1 VPGHQDYGREA
12 TTPDKRRMWF
22 GRAITLVLC
31 AGLSPALIAGCRDSA
46 TPARAEAAAP
56 PAVASTTPEQSPAD
70 VAAQLQA
77 LHRERDYARI
87 AELVVEDCR
96 AACVELLEA
105 IDGVL
110 DANAALRKTAE
121 QRYRSPLTETW
132 SLAAMEDNI
141 GPFSNRVRLIGQQFK
156 GDTAAVT
163 LQAGDNIP
171 LIHAA
176 FERVGGRWQYRPD
189 PSPAKL
195 TAELC
200 DLARTLRD
208 VENAVERG
216 TPFESYLDAFYYRV
230 LPQMVA
236 VVTARD
242 DPNGK
247 ADGLGGRRVDSHKPD

>member
-1 VPGHQDYGREA
+1 MR
-12 TTPDKRRMWF
+12 F
-22 GRAITLVLC
+22 GRAITLVFC
-31 AGLSPALIAGCRDSA
+31 AALPALIAGCRESA
-46 TPARAEAAAP
+46 TPGRADAAVA
-56 PAVASTTPEQSPAD
+56 PAVATVSEQSPAD
-70 VAAQLQA
+70 VVVQLQV

-132 SLAAMEDNI
+132 SLATMEDNI

-176 FERVGGRWQYRPD
+176 FERVGGRWQYRPE
-189 PSPAKL
+189 PSPARL
-195 TAELC
+195 TAELR

-208 VENAVERG
+208 VESAVDRG

-230 LPQMVA
+230 LPQMVK
-236 VVTARD
+236 VVTAKD
-242 DPNGK
+242 GDAGDP
-247 ADGLGGRRVDSHKPD
+247 LPQRR